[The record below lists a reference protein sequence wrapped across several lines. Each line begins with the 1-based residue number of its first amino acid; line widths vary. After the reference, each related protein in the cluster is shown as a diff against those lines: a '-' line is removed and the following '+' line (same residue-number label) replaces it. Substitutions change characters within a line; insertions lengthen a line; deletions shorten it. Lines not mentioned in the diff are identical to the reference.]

1 MPLLNVGTIPGGAVG
16 NELIATTR
24 RRFMPA
30 VVVQQFKA
38 SPGLAGAL
46 AAAEA
51 VGGGVSP
58 ITIPVQT
65 GDMTAVEAI
74 DYAGA
79 FTMPAVRTGLQNAEF
94 NLKAII
100 GKIPYYLLEGLDQQ
114 DAAVIPLLWARFND
128 VGEQFRK
135 NLATWLWAA
144 SGANTS
150 LQPFSF
156 ADVANTANPTQGNY
170 GNIDRTTTTVWQGH
184 VATITSITGGS
195 TTITRTNVLAA
206 IVANQKNGGGAKPSA
221 VFVSPGFWLTLASDV
236 IGAERYVT
244 SSTGAYGQEGV
255 EVAFPAIMIADTPVY
270 SDLFITD
277 NTVANIVNWDYL
289 QYKVHRDATFSV
301 LGPADLLS
309 VGQLAY
315 VVVVLLLVEF
325 VCSKPST
332 QSRITG
338 WTGSMTP

>member
-16 NELIATTR
+16 QELIAVTR

-30 VVVQQFKA
+30 VVVQLYKA

-46 AAAEA
+46 ASAEA

-58 ITIPVQT
+58 VTIPVQT
-65 GDMTAVEAI
+65 GQMTSIEAI

-79 FTMPAVRTGLQNAEF
+79 FTMPAVQTGLQNAEF

-128 VGEQFRK
+128 VGEQFRT
-135 NLATWLWAA
+135 NLATWLWNPPNT
-144 SGANTS
+144 NTS
-150 LQPFSF
+150 LQPFAF

-170 GNIDRTTTTVWQGH
+170 GNIDRTTVSVWRGH
-184 VATITSITGGS
+184 VATISSITGGS
-195 TTITRTNVLAA
+195 TTITRANMLAA

-221 VFVSPGFWLTLASDV
+221 VFVSPGFWLALASDV

-244 SSTGAYGQEGV
+244 SSTGAYGEEGV

-277 NTVANIVNWDYL
+277 NALSNITNWDFL
-289 QYKVHRDATFSV
+289 QYKVHREATFSV
-301 LGPADLLS
+301 LGPADLLA

-315 VVVVLLLVEF
+315 VVVVLLLIEF
-325 VCSKPST
+325 VCSKPAT

-338 WTGSMTP
+338 WTGAMTP

>member
-16 NELIATTR
+16 QELIATTR

-30 VVVQQFKA
+30 VVVQMFKA
-38 SPGLAGAL
+38 SPWLAGAL
-46 AAAEA
+46 AAAES
-51 VGGGVSP
+51 VSGGVSP
-58 ITIPVQT
+58 VTIPVQT
-65 GDMTAVEAI
+65 GNLTSVEAI

-79 FTMPAVRTGLQNAEF
+79 YSLPAVQSGIQNAEF

-128 VGEQFRK
+128 VGEQFRTS
-135 NLATWLWAA
+135 LATWLTAA

-156 ADVANTANPTQGNY
+156 ADVANTANPAQGNY

-184 VATITSITGGS
+184 VATINSITGS
-195 TTITRTNVLAA
+195 QTISRANLLAA
-206 IVANQKNGGGAKPSA
+206 IVANQKAGGGTKPSA

-236 IGAERYVT
+236 IGAERYMT
-244 SSTGAYGQEGV
+244 TATGAYGQEGV
-255 EVAFPAIMIADTPVY
+255 EVAFPAIMIADVPVY

-301 LGPADLLS
+301 LGPADLLA

-325 VCSKPST
+325 VCSKPAT
-332 QSRITG
+332 QSRITN
-338 WTGSMTP
+338 WTGAMTP